1 MNNQLI
7 RKEDVSIFDKV
18 NAFFTGL
25 FSKKK
30 ADPVKVA
37 AIEEKK
43 PVQNNQVDEKDRLIR
58 EIEQHPE
65 RIDSLSDDI
74 LDKLIRYYRKIT
86 ATKRTKIKELRG
98 I

>member
-1 MNNQLI
+1 M
-7 RKEDVSIFDKV
+7 RK
-18 NAFFTGL
+18 AFFKGL
-25 FSKKK
+25 FSKKNVEP
-30 ADPVKVA
+30 AKVEI
-37 AIEEKK
+37 IEEKQVSQK
-43 PVQNNQVDEKDRLIR
+43 PQENEKNRLIR

-86 ATKRTKIKELRG
+86 SSKKTKIKELRG